1 MLFQND
7 THLVNDTP
15 FTNLVSFQ
23 ALVLLFK
30 LDLSFLPITTSVT
43 QLVKAAMRK
52 RDKLDNLRKGRN
64 QWLHNFSLTS
74 Y

>member
-23 ALVLLFK
+23 VLVLLFK
-30 LDLSFLPITTSVT
+30 IDLSFLPITSVT